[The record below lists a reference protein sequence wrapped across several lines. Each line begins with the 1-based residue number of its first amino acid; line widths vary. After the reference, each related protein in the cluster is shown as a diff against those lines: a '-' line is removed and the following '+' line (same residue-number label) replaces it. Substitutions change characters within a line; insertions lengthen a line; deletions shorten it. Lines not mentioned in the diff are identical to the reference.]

1 MTKRFMPMARQ
12 DRPETT
18 MQWDLAPR
26 ALDRWSPNIVAAAP
40 PTETPNS
47 ISIYDPIGF
56 DPWTGEGV
64 TVKRVAAALRS
75 IGDSKDVTVN
85 INSPGGDMFE
95 GIAIYNVL
103 RQHSGTVTTRVLG
116 LAASAASVVAM
127 AGDTVEIARSAFM
140 MMHNGW
146 MVVIGNRNDM
156 IDAAQTMEP
165 FDRSMASIYSARSG
179 MTQAESMA
187 LMDAETWFG
196 GEDAVKNGF
205 ADALLAADQVKESA
219 RANDRIA
226 AYLLDMALAKA
237 GMPRSER
244 RAMLK
249 EYKEAGGTPRAANDG
264 GTPSAAPTPPVLLP
278 TRDAGHELRDA
289 FASLSIDLSM
299 RSVEWAVAEVSP

>member
-1 MTKRFMPMARQ
+1 
-12 DRPETT
+12 
-18 MQWDLAPR
+18 
-26 ALDRWSPNIVAAAP
+26 
-40 PTETPNS
+40 
-47 ISIYDPIGF
+47 
-56 DPWTGEGV
+56 
-64 TVKRVAAALRS
+64 
-75 IGDSKDVTVN
+75 
-85 INSPGGDMFE
+85 
-95 GIAIYNVL
+95 
-103 RQHSGTVTTRVLG
+103 
-116 LAASAASVVAM
+116 M

-156 IDAAQTMEP
+156 LEAAQTMEP

-179 MTQAESMA
+179 MTQADAMA

-196 GEDAVKNGF
+196 GEDAVKSGF

-264 GTPSAAPTPPVLLP
+264 GTPRAAPTPPVLPP
-278 TRDAGHELRDA
+278 TRDAGRELRDA